1 MASEVGLNWANEK
14 NAAACK
20 KAFLSSTHSTPSMP
34 IAQKK
39 PSLKDRNTYLFYTEA
54 QEEREERKGKRGED
68 GKKKKVGKI

>member
-1 MASEVGLNWANEK
+1 LASEVGLNWANEK

-39 PSLKDRNTYLFYTEA
+39 PSLKDRNTDLFYTEA
-54 QEEREERKGKRGED
+54 EGEREGRI
-68 GKKKKVGKI
+68 GKKE